1 MSVVYG
7 IPTVIG
13 GIREGVFLSSLEQ
26 FDKSSS
32 SWNVPL
38 QRDWRVINHALNA
51 PRYEMAVASI
61 PISRVKVKKRE
72 SSDQCEE
79 GGSAISGFRGAAAER
94 KNGGF
99 GIWDLEEDDDA

>member
-1 MSVVYG
+1 M
-7 IPTVIG
+7 
-13 GIREGVFLSSLEQ
+13 EQ

-61 PISRVKVKKRE
+61 PISKVKVGEDFRSRE
-72 SSDQCEE
+72 KWGLE
-79 GGSAISGFRGAAAER
+79 GGGR
-94 KNGGF
+94 
-99 GIWDLEEDDDA
+99 

>member
-1 MSVVYG
+1 M
-7 IPTVIG
+7 
-13 GIREGVFLSSLEQ
+13 EQ

-61 PISRVKVKKRE
+61 PISKVKVRLRFQIQRKIGIGRW
-72 SSDQCEE
+72 STMMPD
-79 GGSAISGFRGAAAER
+79 ISRC
-94 KNGGF
+94 
-99 GIWDLEEDDDA
+99 DLSNLP

>member
-1 MSVVYG
+1 M
-7 IPTVIG
+7 
-13 GIREGVFLSSLEQ
+13 EQ

-61 PISRVKVKKRE
+61 PISRVKVGDDSTSRE
-72 SSDQCEE
+72 KWGL
-79 GGSAISGFRGAAAER
+79 GG
-94 KNGGF
+94 GGR
-99 GIWDLEEDDDA
+99 

>member
-1 MSVVYG
+1 M
-7 IPTVIG
+7 
-13 GIREGVFLSSLEQ
+13 EQ

-61 PISRVKVKKRE
+61 PISRVKVGDDFRPRE
-72 SSDQCEE
+72 KWGL
-79 GGSAISGFRGAAAER
+79 GG
-94 KNGGF
+94 GGR
-99 GIWDLEEDDDA
+99 

>member
-61 PISRVKVKKRE
+61 PISRVKVT
-72 SSDQCEE
+72 
-79 GGSAISGFRGAAAER
+79 IGARFQVFIRAER
-94 KNGGF
+94 KMGDL
-99 GIWDLEEDDDA
+99 GIWIGDGGR